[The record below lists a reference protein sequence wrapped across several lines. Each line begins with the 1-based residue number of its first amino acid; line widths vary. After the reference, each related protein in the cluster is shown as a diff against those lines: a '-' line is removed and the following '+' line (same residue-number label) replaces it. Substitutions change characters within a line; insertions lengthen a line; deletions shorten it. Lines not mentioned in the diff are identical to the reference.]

1 MRTPGWQPRERAST
15 PSESSSQTQSSSIHI
30 SPLHRR
36 LYRYFS
42 FSSSFSSPFFL
53 FSLDSAL
60 VWCPILQPLK
70 HPTLTARFAFSLF
83 SKTPCFSRSRF
94 STARSS
100 SRHHHRHHQ
109 SAKGDDDDDD
119 ASSGK
124 PSFVLFFETTTT
136 PTSRRP
142 KPLRCGESK
151 VALLLFSMWATKTMM
166 IPTTTTTFSWV
177 VVVVVLARVRTCTAG
192 NPPSCSFYVK
202 QQSKDTSKSSKR
214 SLSFSLS
221 FLCVLFRVLKC
232 EMLKP

>member
-30 SPLHRR
+30 SPLHRH

-42 FSSSFSSPFFL
+42 FSSSFSSSSSSPFFL

-60 VWCPILQPLK
+60 VWCPIPQPLK
-70 HPTLTARFAFSLF
+70 HPTLAARFAFSLF
-83 SKTPCFSRSRF
+83 SKTPCSSRSRF

-109 SAKGDDDDDD
+109 CAKGDDDDDDDD

-177 VVVVVLARVRTCTAG
+177 VVVVVVLARVRTCTAG
-192 NPPSCSFYVK
+192 NPPKSCSFYVK

-221 FLCVLFRVLKC
+221 CCVSYLGF
-232 EMLKP
+232 

>member
-15 PSESSSQTQSSSIHI
+15 PSESSSQTQSLSIHI

-151 VALLLFSMWATKTMM
+151 VALLLFSMWAATKTMM

-177 VVVVVLARVRTCTAG
+177 VVVVVVLARVRTCTAG
-192 NPPSCSFYVK
+192 NPPKSCSFYVK
-202 QQSKDTSKSSKR
+202 QQSKDTKSKSSKR
-214 SLSFSLS
+214 SLSIFPL
-221 FLCVLFRVLKC
+221 LCVCLI
-232 EMLKP
+232 

>member
-15 PSESSSQTQSSSIHI
+15 PSESSSQTQSLSIHI

-83 SKTPCFSRSRF
+83 SKAPCFSRSRF

-151 VALLLFSMWATKTMM
+151 VALLLFSIKATKT
-166 IPTTTTTFSWV
+166 IPTTTFSRV
-177 VVVVVLARVRTCTAG
+177 VLLLARVRTCTAG
-192 NPPSCSFYVK
+192 NPPLCSFYVK
-202 QQSKDTSKSSKR
+202 QSKDTTSSSKR
-214 SLSFSLS
+214 SLSFSLL
-221 FLCVLFRVLKC
+221 LCVLFRVLKC
-232 EMLKP
+232 EV

>member
-83 SKTPCFSRSRF
+83 SKTPCSSRSRF

-109 SAKGDDDDDD
+109 CAKGDDDDDDDD

-151 VALLLFSMWATKTMM
+151 VALLLFSIKATKT
-166 IPTTTTTFSWV
+166 IPTTTFSRV
-177 VVVVVLARVRTCTAG
+177 VLLLARVRTCTAG
-192 NPPSCSFYVK
+192 NPPLCSFYVK

-214 SLSFSLS
+214 SL
-221 FLCVLFRVLKC
+221 LCVLFRVLK
-232 EMLKP
+232 M

>member
-15 PSESSSQTQSSSIHI
+15 PSESSSQTQSLSIHI

-109 SAKGDDDDDD
+109 CAKGDDDDDDD

-151 VALLLFSMWATKTMM
+151 VALLLFSIKATKT
-166 IPTTTTTFSWV
+166 IPTTTFSRV
-177 VVVVVLARVRTCTAG
+177 VLLLARVRTCTAG
-192 NPPSCSFYVK
+192 NPPKSCSFYVK
-202 QQSKDTSKSSKR
+202 QQSKDTKSKSSKR
-214 SLSFSLS
+214 SLSIFPLL
-221 FLCVLFRVLKC
+221 FVCVLFRVLKC
-232 EMLKP
+232 EV

>member
-83 SKTPCFSRSRF
+83 SKTPCSSRSRF

-109 SAKGDDDDDD
+109 SAKGDDDDDDDD

-151 VALLLFSMWATKTMM
+151 VALLLFSIKATKT
-166 IPTTTTTFSWV
+166 IPTTTFSRV
-177 VVVVVLARVRTCTAG
+177 VLLLARVRTCTAG
-192 NPPSCSFYVK
+192 NPPLCSFYVK
-202 QQSKDTSKSSKR
+202 QSKDTTSSSKR
-214 SLSFSLS
+214 SLSFSLL
-221 FLCVLFRVLKC
+221 LCVLFRVLKC

>member
-42 FSSSFSSPFFL
+42 FSSSFSSSPFFL

-60 VWCPILQPLK
+60 VWCPIPQPLK

-83 SKTPCFSRSRF
+83 SKTPCSSRSRF

-119 ASSGK
+119 DDDASSGK
-124 PSFVLFFETTTT
+124 PSFVLFFFFETTTT
-136 PTSRRP
+136 TSRRP
-142 KPLRCGESK
+142 KPLQCGES
-151 VALLLFSMWATKTMM
+151 VALLLPMAMATKTTRTKTTTFWR
-166 IPTTTTTFSWV
+166 TTTTTFS
-177 VVVVVLARVRTCTAG
+177 
-192 NPPSCSFYVK
+192 
-202 QQSKDTSKSSKR
+202 
-214 SLSFSLS
+214 
-221 FLCVLFRVLKC
+221 
-232 EMLKP
+232 

>member
-15 PSESSSQTQSSSIHI
+15 PSESSSQTQSLSIHI

-109 SAKGDDDDDD
+109 CAKGDDDDDDDD

-177 VVVVVLARVRTCTAG
+177 VVVVVVVLARVRTCTAG
-192 NPPSCSFYVK
+192 NPPKSCSFYVK
-202 QQSKDTSKSSKR
+202 QQSKDTKSKSSKR
-214 SLSFSLS
+214 SLSIFPL
-221 FLCVLFRVLKC
+221 LFVCLI
-232 EMLKP
+232 

>member
-83 SKTPCFSRSRF
+83 SKTPCSSRSRF

-109 SAKGDDDDDD
+109 CAKGDDDDD

-124 PSFVLFFETTTT
+124 PSFVLFFFFFFETTTT
-136 PTSRRP
+136 TSRRP

-151 VALLLFSMWATKTMM
+151 VAPLLFSIKWAATKTM
-166 IPTTTTTFSWV
+166 IPTTTTFSRV
-177 VVVVVLARVRTCTAG
+177 VVVLLARVRTCTAG
-192 NPPSCSFYVK
+192 NPP
-202 QQSKDTSKSSKR
+202 
-214 SLSFSLS
+214 L
-221 FLCVLFRVLKC
+221 
-232 EMLKP
+232 